1 MYPRQFDYVAPTS
14 LEEAFAAL
22 GDDSKVMAGG
32 TPGGAFGDDNF
43 RRSLLSRLSDIQVSV
58 GKLANDLTAAAQKL
72 ASDPRV
78 RETAAKAARVVV
90 DEAEQIAR
98 REDKALNAGR
108 AVRRFMNKLQGRST

>member
-1 MYPRQFDYVAPTS
+1 
-14 LEEAFAAL
+14 
-22 GDDSKVMAGG
+22 MARGLIG
-32 TPGGAFGDDNF
+32 YYATMSF
-43 RRSLLSRLSDIQVSV
+43 LLRNI
-58 GKLANDLTAAAQKL
+58 ARYAAQKL

-108 AVRRFMNKLQGRST
+108 AVRRAMNKLQGRST